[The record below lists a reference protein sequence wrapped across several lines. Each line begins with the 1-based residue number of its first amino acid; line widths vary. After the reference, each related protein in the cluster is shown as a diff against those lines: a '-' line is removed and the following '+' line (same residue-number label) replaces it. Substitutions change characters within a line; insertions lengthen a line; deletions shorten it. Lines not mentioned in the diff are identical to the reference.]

1 MSKDLPEYLET
12 KLPFSIKSTT
22 MKKIKT
28 AIIGAA
34 GYTGGE
40 LLRILVHHPHCE
52 LVYVHSNSQKGKK
65 VTDTHPDLIGD
76 TDLVFTDKVDTEGI
90 DAVFLGLPH
99 GETKGFLEA
108 HPFPAETVIIDLSTD
123 FRDESYGFVYGLP
136 EVNKSK
142 IQSAKKI
149 ANPGCFATGIQ
160 LALAPAIAKAWVED
174 TVHISGITGSTGA
187 GKKLSDTT
195 HFSYRS
201 SNMSV
206 YKLFTHQHLK
216 EIKQTFSQLHTGFDQ
231 HLLFVP
237 YRGNFPRGIWIT
249 AYFPYSGTKEEALQ
263 VYRDFYKDAP
273 YTHVSDKDIDMKQ
286 AVNTN
291 KCIIHTQVE
300 NGQLVIY
307 SAIDNLL
314 KGASGQAV
322 QNFNLAFGLE
332 ETSGLNL
339 KSIAF

>member
-1 MSKDLPEYLET
+1 
-12 KLPFSIKSTT
+12 

-40 LLRILVHHPHCE
+40 LLRLLVHHPACD
-52 LVYVHSNSQKGKK
+52 LAYVHSNSQKGKK
-65 VTDTHPDLIGD
+65 VTDAHPDLIGD
-76 TDLVFTDKVDTEGI
+76 TDLVFTDKVKIDGI
-90 DAVFLGLPH
+90 EAVFLGLPH
-99 GETKGFLEA
+99 GETKGFLEN
-108 HPFPAETVIIDLSTD
+108 HPFSPDTVIIDLSTD
-123 FRDESYGFVYGLP
+123 FRDESNGFLYGLP
-136 EVNKSK
+136 EVNRSK
-142 IQSAKKI
+142 IKTAKKI

-160 LALAPAIAKAWVED
+160 LALLPAVAKGWIKE
-174 TVHISGITGSTGA
+174 TVQISGITGSTGA
-187 GKKLSDTT
+187 GKKLAETS
-195 HFSYRS
+195 HFSYRTG
-201 SNMSV
+201 NMSV

-216 EIKQTFSQLHTGFDQ
+216 EIKQTFGQLNIGFNQ
-231 HLLFVP
+231 ELLLVP
-237 YRGNFPRGIWIT
+237 YRGNFARGIWIT
-249 AYFPYSGTKEEALQ
+249 AYFPFEGSVEEAKEAYL
-263 VYRDFYKDAP
+263 DFYKDAP
-273 YTHVSDKDIDMKQ
+273 FTHVSGQDIDMKQ

-291 KCIIHTQVE
+291 KCILHLQKE

-332 ETSGLNL
+332 ESTGLHL

>member
-1 MSKDLPEYLET
+1 MT
-12 KLPFSIKSTT
+12 KVR
-22 MKKIKT
+22 T
-28 AIIGAA
+28 AVIGAA

-40 LLRILVHHPHCE
+40 LLRILVHHPACE
-52 LVYVHSNSQKGKK
+52 LVCVHSNSQKGKK
-65 VTDTHPDLIGD
+65 VAEVHPDLIGD
-76 TDLVFTDKVDTEGI
+76 CDLVFTDKVPSKGV

-123 FRDESYGFVYGLP
+123 FRNESNGFVYGLP
-136 EVNKSK
+136 EVNADK
-142 IQSAKKI
+142 IKKAKRI

-160 LALAPAIAKAWVED
+160 LALAPAIAKGWAKN

-187 GKKLSDTT
+187 GKKLAETS
-195 HFSYRS
+195 HFSYRTG
-201 SNMSV
+201 NMSV

-216 EIKQTFSQLHTGFDQ
+216 EIKQTFKQLDPDFSSE
-231 HLLFVP
+231 LLFIP
-237 YRGNFPRGIWIT
+237 YRGNFSRGIWVT
-249 AYFPYSGTKEEALQ
+249 AYFPFEGTEEEAVKAYQ
-263 VYRDFYKDAP
+263 EFYQDAAFT
-273 YTHVSDKDIDMKQ
+273 YVSTQDIDMKQ

-291 KCIIHTQVE
+291 KCIIHVQKE
-300 NGQLVIY
+300 GGQLVIY

-322 QNFNLAFGLE
+322 QNFNLTFGLDQRM
-332 ETSGLNL
+332 GLNL

>member
-1 MSKDLPEYLET
+1 
-12 KLPFSIKSTT
+12 

-40 LLRILVHHPHCE
+40 LLRILVHHPNCE
-52 LVYVHSNSQKGKK
+52 LVYVHSNSQKGKG
-65 VTDTHPDLIGD
+65 VTDAHPDLIGD
-76 TDLVFTDKVDTEGI
+76 TDLIFTDKVETEGI

-99 GETKGFLEA
+99 GEAKGFLET
-108 HPFPAETVIIDLSTD
+108 HPFPKETVIIDLSTD
-123 FRDESYGFVYGLP
+123 FRDESNGFIYGLP

-160 LALAPAIAKAWVED
+160 LALAPAIAKGWVKND
-174 TVHISGITGSTGA
+174 VHISGITGSTGA
-187 GKKLSDTT
+187 GKKLSETS

-206 YKLFTHQHLK
+206 YKLFNHQHLK
-216 EIKQTFSQLHTGFDQ
+216 EIKQTFGQLQNEFDQ
-231 HLLFVP
+231 NLLFVP

-249 AYFPYSGTKEEALQ
+249 AYFPFSGTNEEAIQ
-263 VYRDFYKDAP
+263 VYREFYKDARF
-273 YTHVSDKDIDMKQ
+273 THVSEKDIDMKQ

-291 KCIIHTQVE
+291 KCIVHTQVE
-300 NGQLVIY
+300 NGQLVVY